1 MEKQG
6 NCMFRLAVIE
16 YIILQ
21 DCREIN
27 SSCLR
32 CEINEV
38 KHILKG
44 EADCQVVVDPWEQFG
59 FVSWVHVF
67 YDKDKVNE
75 GENVRF

>member
-1 MEKQG
+1 ML
-6 NCMFRLAVIE
+6 RLAIIE

-44 EADCQVVVDPWEQFG
+44 EADCQVVIYPWKQFG
-59 FVSWVHVF
+59 FVS
-67 YDKDKVNE
+67 
-75 GENVRF
+75 